1 MKVIEEK
8 LLRVKDVKEYIP
20 FSTAK
25 IYRLMNENQF
35 PKSIKVGGSVL
46 WRLSDIKKYVEDV
59 TSQG

>member
-1 MKVIEEK
+1 MQEIEEK
-8 LLRVKDVKEYIP
+8 LLRIKDVKLYIP

-46 WRLSDIKKYVEDV
+46 WRLSDIKNYV
-59 TSQG
+59 THITTQK